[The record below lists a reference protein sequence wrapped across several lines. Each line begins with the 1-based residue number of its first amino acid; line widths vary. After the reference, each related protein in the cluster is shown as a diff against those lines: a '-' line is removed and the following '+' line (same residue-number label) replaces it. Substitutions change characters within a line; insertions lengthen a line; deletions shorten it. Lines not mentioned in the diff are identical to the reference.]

1 MARLP
6 KPSFQL
12 PKFQP
17 PPPFTFRGR
26 YQRRR

>member
-17 PPPFTFRGR
+17 PPPTFRGR
-26 YQRRR
+26 FQRHR